1 MHIAI
6 AGGSGFVG
14 QELQKQLLE
23 ANVQISILTR
33 SPEKIQTN
41 KQIRAVKWLTEDSK
55 PEEELESVDAII
67 NLAGE
72 SINSGRWTEQRKKRI
87 LHSRMTATKEI
98 NRIISVLQKKPEV
111 LINASAV
118 GYYGMSETATF
129 TEDSQS
135 NATDF
140 LAQVVQ
146 QWEREAKKVERY
158 GVRPVFVRLGIVLGK
173 GGALPLMALPYKLF
187 AGGTVGSGR
196 QWLSWIHVSDV
207 ARLMIYAIHNQ
218 DISGPLNAT
227 TNTPLQMREFG
238 KAIGHVLKRP
248 HWFPVP
254 SFMIRLLLGE
264 MSNMILSGQKVLP
277 QKALE
282 HGFTYNYPNVEA
294 ALEKSLR

>member
-41 KQIRAVKWLTEDSK
+41 QQIRAVEWLTEDSK

-87 LHSRMTATKEI
+87 LHSRMKATKEI

-146 QWEREAKKVERY
+146 HWEKEAKKVERY

-254 SFMIRLLLGE
+254 SFMMRLLLGE

>member
-1 MHIAI
+1 
-6 AGGSGFVG
+6 
-14 QELQKQLLE
+14 
-23 ANVQISILTR
+23 
-33 SPEKIQTN
+33 
-41 KQIRAVKWLTEDSK
+41 
-55 PEEELESVDAII
+55 
-67 NLAGE
+67 
-72 SINSGRWTEQRKKRI
+72 
-87 LHSRMTATKEI
+87 
-98 NRIISVLQKKPEV
+98 
-111 LINASAV
+111 
-118 GYYGMSETATF
+118 
-129 TEDSQS
+129 
-135 NATDF
+135 
-140 LAQVVQ
+140 
-146 QWEREAKKVERY
+146 KVERY

-254 SFMIRLLLGE
+254 SFMMRLLLGE

>member
-41 KQIRAVKWLTEDSK
+41 KQIRAVEWLTEDSK

-87 LHSRMTATKEI
+87 LHSRMKATKEI

-146 QWEREAKKVERY
+146 HWEKEAEKVERY

-254 SFMIRLLLGE
+254 SFMMRLLLGE

>member
-41 KQIRAVKWLTEDSK
+41 QQIRAVKWLTEDSK
-55 PEEELESVDAII
+55 PEEELESVDVII

-87 LHSRMTATKEI
+87 LHSRMKATKEI

-146 QWEREAKKVERY
+146 HWEKEAKKVERY

-187 AGGTVGSGR
+187 AGGTVGSG
-196 QWLSWIHVSDV
+196 
-207 ARLMIYAIHNQ
+207 
-218 DISGPLNAT
+218 
-227 TNTPLQMREFG
+227 
-238 KAIGHVLKRP
+238 
-248 HWFPVP
+248 
-254 SFMIRLLLGE
+254 
-264 MSNMILSGQKVLP
+264 
-277 QKALE
+277 
-282 HGFTYNYPNVEA
+282 
-294 ALEKSLR
+294 

>member
-41 KQIRAVKWLTEDSK
+41 QQIRAVKWLTEDSK
-55 PEEELESVDAII
+55 PEEELESVDVII

-87 LHSRMTATKEI
+87 LHSRMKATKEI

-146 QWEREAKKVERY
+146 HWEKEAKKVERY

-254 SFMIRLLLGE
+254 SFMMRLLLGE

>member
-41 KQIRAVKWLTEDSK
+41 QQIRAVEWLTEDSK

-87 LHSRMTATKEI
+87 LHSRMKATKEI

-146 QWEREAKKVERY
+146 HWEKEAKK
-158 GVRPVFVRLGIVLGK
+158 
-173 GGALPLMALPYKLF
+173 
-187 AGGTVGSGR
+187 
-196 QWLSWIHVSDV
+196 
-207 ARLMIYAIHNQ
+207 
-218 DISGPLNAT
+218 
-227 TNTPLQMREFG
+227 
-238 KAIGHVLKRP
+238 
-248 HWFPVP
+248 
-254 SFMIRLLLGE
+254 
-264 MSNMILSGQKVLP
+264 
-277 QKALE
+277 
-282 HGFTYNYPNVEA
+282 
-294 ALEKSLR
+294 

>member
-41 KQIRAVKWLTEDSK
+41 QQIRAVKWLTEDSK

-87 LHSRMTATKEI
+87 LHSRMKATKEI

-146 QWEREAKKVERY
+146 HWEKEAKKVERY

-248 HWFPVP
+248 HWFPVQ
-254 SFMIRLLLGE
+254 SFMMRLLLGE

>member
-41 KQIRAVKWLTEDSK
+41 QQIRAVKWLTEDSK

-87 LHSRMTATKEI
+87 LHSRMKATKEI

-146 QWEREAKKVERY
+146 HWEKEAEKVERY

-254 SFMIRLLLGE
+254 SFMMRILLGE
-264 MSNMILSGQKVLP
+264 MSHMILHGQKVLP

-282 HGFTYNYPNVEA
+282 HGFTYKYPSVEA

>member
-41 KQIRAVKWLTEDSK
+41 QQIRAVKWLTEDSK

-87 LHSRMTATKEI
+87 LHSRMKATKEI

-146 QWEREAKKVERY
+146 HWEKEAEKVERY

-254 SFMIRLLLGE
+254 SFMMRLLLGE

>member
-41 KQIRAVKWLTEDSK
+41 KQIRAVEWLTEDSK

-87 LHSRMTATKEI
+87 LHSRMKATKEI

-146 QWEREAKKVERY
+146 HWEKEAKKVERY

-254 SFMIRLLLGE
+254 SFMMRLLLGE

>member
-254 SFMIRLLLGE
+254 SFMMRLLLGE

>member
-41 KQIRAVKWLTEDSK
+41 QQIRAVKWLTEDSK

-87 LHSRMTATKEI
+87 LHSRMKATKEI

-146 QWEREAKKVERY
+146 HWEKEAKKVERY

-254 SFMIRLLLGE
+254 SFMMRLLLGE